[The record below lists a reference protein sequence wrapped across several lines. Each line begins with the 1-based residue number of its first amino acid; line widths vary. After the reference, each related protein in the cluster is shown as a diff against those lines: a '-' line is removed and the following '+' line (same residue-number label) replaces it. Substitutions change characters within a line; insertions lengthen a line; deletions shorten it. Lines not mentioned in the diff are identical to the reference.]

1 MDSALKQQD
10 CTRPSCGHGSAI
22 QCNTYACSRVPVS
35 YTGSISTT
43 VAMTWTKWNGAQAP
57 PKQLVKGQW
66 RIDCPHCYEVLR
78 GLDQKNSLRLRPW
91 QGDCNLT
98 VWLYAVYEPV
108 AGLCN
113 MQGCYISGLL
123 LVIASV
129 LNIFELRVRVWELRW
144 REITK
149 AILWALQPLQHCQA
163 IQRIPISVLHFGGNK
178 S

>member
-22 QCNTYACSRVPVS
+22 PCNTYACSRVPVS

-113 MQGCYISGLL
+113 MQGCFISGLL

-163 IQRIPISVLHFGGNK
+163 IQRNPIRVLHFGGNK